1 LLLPGRQAAAVC
13 SHFGKKR
20 IKTRTLLLTRAGA
33 LSILFLFD
41 MSGGAAMRL
50 MVFAFCAVAA
60 LSITVP
66 AKAAEPT
73 GGAKAASAPADAP
86 ITFEEYRN
94 WRLAAMERRLSEIE
108 IQLSAADLPALRK
121 TRIEETR
128 AYYKWLAKLPEA
140 ERDKRFRE
148 RFERID
154 ANHDGVID
162 TAERA
167 AWRERQ
173 RAYYG
178 GRKREATHPGAD

>member
-1 LLLPGRQAAAVC
+1 MRSMVLAAWANIV
-13 SHFGKKR
+13 F
-20 IKTRTLLLTRAGA
+20 
-33 LSILFLFD
+33 SI
-41 MSGGAAMRL
+41 A
-50 MVFAFCAVAA
+50 
-60 LSITVP
+60 VP
-66 AKAAEPT
+66 AMAAEPA
-73 GGAKAASAPADAP
+73 GGTKAAGAPAADGPANSGAAHSAPADSAP

-108 IQLSAADLPALRK
+108 VQLSAADLPALRK
-121 TRIEETR
+121 TRLEETR

-162 TAERA
+162 TGERA

-178 GRKREATHPGAD
+178 GRKREAQHPAAD